1 MSKFIVFNTQKQAE
15 HWVKFQNAIVKKQ
28 LDLWQDSEWFAY
40 FSVNEHKN
48 RVIYVSG
55 WQCGCGCDQ
64 GHTSVSVVGR
74 YKRA

>member
-15 HWVKFQNAIVKKQ
+15 HWVKFQNTIVNKQ
-28 LDLWQDSEWFAY
+28 LELWQDSEAFAY
-40 FSVNEHKN
+40 FKLSSKN
-48 RVIYVSG
+48 RVVYVSG

-64 GHTSVSVVGR
+64 GNTSVSVVGR